1 MSEQKRENGLL
12 ARGQSLIRDILLAV
26 FGFIWL
32 RERGKS
38 RAALAGQAA

>member
-26 FGFIWL
+26 FGN
-32 RERGKS
+32 E
-38 RAALAGQAA
+38 ALFLIVTF